1 MKTLLHIDSSPLAGR
16 SHSRQLTARF
26 ARAWRNAHPDGMVV
40 HRELGLTPVP
50 LVSEDWIAAA
60 FSSPTDHTDAQR
72 AAIAVSNELVDEL
85 LAADEVVIGTPMYN
99 FSVTASLKRASTR
112 P

>member
-1 MKTLLHIDSSPLAGR
+1 MKTLLHIDSSPRAGR
-16 SHSRQLTARF
+16 SHSRQPTVLI
-26 ARAWRNAHPDGMVV
+26 ARAWRNVHQNGMVV

-72 AAIAVSNELVDEL
+72 GPLQSRTNSLTNCSLPMKSSSGLPCIT
-85 LAADEVVIGTPMYN
+85 LA
-99 FSVTASLKRASTR
+99 
-112 P
+112 